1 MAGTDAFALSFVVF
15 FLTIGCITLVMRF
28 FKHRETMAMIRH
40 GMPPGEQRGPVVK
53 SQNGRG
59 LLAWGIGI
67 AAIGMAMLCAVLP
80 FFWINRE
87 WSSIGPIHL
96 PGLLILFI
104 GVALIIIF
112 FANRELSRRDSQ
124 ERERSETSLPPA
136 EFEDIAEPPAQF
148 QAKRPSDR

>member
-1 MAGTDAFALSFVVF
+1 MEETEVFALSFTVF
-15 FLTIGCITLVMRF
+15 FLTIGCVTFVMRF

-40 GMPPGEQRGPVVK
+40 GMLPGEQRGPVAK

-67 AAIGMAMLCAVLP
+67 AAVGMAMLCAVFP
-80 FFWINRE
+80 FFWTDRE
-87 WSSIGPIHL
+87 WFSMGPIHL
-96 PGLLILFI
+96 PGLLVLFI

-124 ERERSETSLPPA
+124 AQERPEAALPPA
-136 EFEDIAEPPAQF
+136 EFEDIAEPTAQF
-148 QAKRPSDR
+148 QTKRPSDR